1 MEFNGIP
8 MGHLYRPDYSTPTLT
23 QQTIKVT
30 SLKELEEI
38 IGPMS
43 SDKITVDFTNSED
56 IDDTM
61 DAELAKLGLI
71 EAPTIDLPQ
80 RDFNVRTL
88 TSEKLSELK
97 ETGVKGVEWNA
108 TYN

>member
-23 QQTIKVT
+23 QHIKVT
-30 SLKELEEI
+30 SLKELEEL
-38 IGPMS
+38 IGPIS
-43 SDKITVDFTNSED
+43 SDKITVDFTNPED

-80 RDFNVRTL
+80 RDFNIRTL
-88 TSEKLSELK
+88 TPEKLSELK
-97 ETGVKGVEWNA
+97 ETRVKRS
-108 TYN
+108 

>member
-23 QQTIKVT
+23 QHIKVT
-30 SLKELEEI
+30 SLKELEEL
-38 IGPMS
+38 IGPLS
-43 SDKITVDFTNSED
+43 SDKATVDYTVLDD

-61 DAELAKLGLI
+61 DIDLAKMGLVGAI
-71 EAPTIDLPQ
+71 TSELPQ
-80 RDFNVRTL
+80 RDFNIRTL
-88 TSEKLSELK
+88 TNDKLEQLK
-97 ETGVKGVEWNA
+97 KDESDGGVWNA